1 MSSRVQLGRFLF
13 EYNVRNKQDEDIPV
27 YSVTNSQGFCQQ
39 YFKKVVASENR
50 TTYKIVPK
58 GYFAYNP
65 SRINVGS
72 IDWQRNEAKVIVS
85 PLYVVFKTNEA
96 LDNQFLYYY
105 LKSDVAL
112 TYIKNLAQ
120 GSVRDNLKFAEL
132 SKLPIRVD
140 SICEQQRKAKVL
152 DVISALIDK
161 RKQQILKLDELVKS
175 RFIEMFGDPVINTR
189 KFELVTLKELADIK
203 IGPFGSL
210 MHKSDYIEGGH
221 PLVNPSHIIDS
232 KIVPDNHL
240 TIDDRKYN
248 ELEAYHLHIGDVVL
262 GRRGEMGRCAVVSCE
277 GALCGT
283 GSLFIR
289 TKGRVTADYIQKV
302 ISYPTYKKKI
312 EDLSVGQ
319 TMQNLN
325 VPIVS
330 QFEIPVPPVEIQK
343 AYYTF
348 VEVIDKSKTAIQK
361 SLDDLETLKKSLMQ
375 QYFA

>member
-1 MSSRVQLGRFLF
+1 MSETCVMLKDVCDKASSNIAQKDLAAHEGPYPIYGASGFIKNVDFFQRDKEYIAVVKDGAGIGRTLKLPAQSSVIGTMQYIIPK
-13 EYNVRNKQDEDIPV
+13 ENVDIS
-27 YSVTNSQGFCQQ
+27 Y
-39 YFKKVVASENR
+39 
-50 TTYKIVPK
+50 
-58 GYFAYNP
+58 
-65 SRINVGS
+65 
-72 IDWQRNEAKVIVS
+72 
-85 PLYVVFKTNEA
+85 
-96 LDNQFLYYY
+96 LYYAISAMHLEKY
-105 LKSDVAL
+105 FSGA
-112 TYIKNLAQ
+112 TIPHIYF
-120 GSVRDNLKFAEL
+120 RDYQKE
-132 SKLPIRVD
+132 KLRLPAMD
-140 SICEQQRKAKVL
+140 EQQRIASILEKVE
-152 DVISALIDK
+152 ALIIM
-161 RKQQILKLDELVKS
+161 RKQQISKLDELVKS